1 MNQNSFRAFT
11 NRNPYTAPAIV
22 LKNTEVPYTAELG
35 LRTKIVSGWEFAIN
49 GHYQK
54 ATNTPL
60 FKSFVFDERNTDY
73 TAFRYANA
81 FEVVYE
87 EIEQIGLDVSVLA
100 AFKNGGSLS
109 LEAHWRDYT
118 VTDEADPLIFLSLKE
133 AWNLPE
139 LQFEFKANIKIAQK
153 LFVQSN
159 ATFWGVGNTPIEIIS
174 SINHWIEQVSLLST
188 FHLLLMRNTH

>member
-1 MNQNSFRAFT
+1 M
-11 NRNPYTAPAIV
+11 I
-22 LKNTEVPYTAELG
+22 
-35 LRTKIVSGWEFAIN
+35 
-49 GHYQK
+49 
-54 ATNTPL
+54 

-118 VTDEADPLIFLSLKE
+118 VTDETDSSILSDPKE

-139 LQFEFKANIKIAQK
+139 LQFNFKANIKIAQK

-159 ATFWGVGNTPIEIIS
+159 IIFMGARKHVYRNYFINQPLDRASESIVGLPSFVDAEVRITYQLNDRWEFYVKSENIFNAPQFQWA
-174 SINHWIEQVSLLST
+174 NYQVYGTRFLSGIRYNFDLSL
-188 FHLLLMRNTH
+188 